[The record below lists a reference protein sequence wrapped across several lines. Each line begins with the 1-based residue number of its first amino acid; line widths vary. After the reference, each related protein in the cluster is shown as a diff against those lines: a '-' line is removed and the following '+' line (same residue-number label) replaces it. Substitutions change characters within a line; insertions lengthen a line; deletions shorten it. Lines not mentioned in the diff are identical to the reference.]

1 MNDHNKTAE
10 SVNTGKKPFFS
21 IIIPVYNAA
30 LYLGECLQSIL
41 AQDFQDWEVILV
53 DDGSADNSG
62 EIAESYSRKDPRIKV
77 FRSSSNSGCAYI
89 PRMRAANL
97 AKADYI
103 VTIDAD
109 DLVSADLLSV
119 HYRHITN
126 RDTDLVIP
134 EMWRLTETTTTKILP
149 LDSIDTS
156 KYHDGKDLVKRTLC
170 RWEIPMC
177 GFAIRR
183 EIYLNANDRM
193 NDDDLKSIYSDELL
207 SRWLLSMSK
216 NVVFNESRYYY
227 RQNEESV
234 THINIPRI
242 IDSKMLTCDGLLS
255 LTATVFGE
263 NSETHVRALENKLYA
278 AVDMLRMI
286 NISRLEN
293 TQQTASVKRI
303 SSAMKDFDISK
314 LQGKTSPRYLALM
327 SLPIPLARI
336 ALKILDPIIM
346 KKNGI

>member
-1 MNDHNKTAE
+1 MNDYNNTTQA
-10 SVNTGKKPFFS
+10 VNMGEKPFFS
-21 IIIPVYNAA
+21 IIIPVYNAGH
-30 LYLGECLQSIL
+30 YLGECLQSISD
-41 AQDFQDWEVILV
+41 QDFQDWEAILV
-53 DDGSADNSG
+53 DDGSSDDSVA
-62 EIAESYSRKDPRIKV
+62 IAESHSKLDNRIKV
-77 FRSSSNSGCAYI
+77 FRSTSNSGCAYI
-89 PRMRAANL
+89 PRIRAANL

-109 DLVSADLLSV
+109 DIVSADLLAI
-119 HYRHITN
+119 HHRRITSCK
-126 RDTDLVIP
+126 TDLVIP
-134 EMWRLTETTTTKILP
+134 EMWRLKGNITEKILP

-156 KYHDGKDLVKRTLC
+156 KEWEGKDLVRRTLC

-183 EIYLNANDRM
+183 DIYLNANKRM
-193 NDDDLKSIYSDELL
+193 KGDDLKSIYSDELL

-216 NVVFNESRYYY
+216 NVVFTESRYYY

-255 LTATVFGE
+255 MTATVFGE
-263 NSETHVRALENKLYA
+263 NSDTHIRALENKLYA

-286 NISRLEN
+286 NLSSLESKQK
-293 TQQTASVKRI
+293 TVSVKRI
-303 SSAMKDFDISK
+303 SSAMKNFDISK
-314 LQGKTSPRYLALM
+314 LKGKTSPRYLALM
-327 SLPIPLARI
+327 RLPIPLARI